1 MAQLFRFLISGL
13 FFSQETRVNAER
25 LIATAVKSSSSVTWR
40 GGPETLAFSFTGMV
54 FKTEK
59 GRGNGQSSRPEKN
72 LFLLPNEV
80 IFCLVAP
87 PLGWLPY
94 GGGGGC

>member
-25 LIATAVKSSSSVTWR
+25 FIATAVKSSSSVTWR
-40 GGPETLAFSFTGMV
+40 GGPETLAFSFTGVV

-59 GRGNGQSSRPEKN
+59 NSLYSKSLISS
-72 LFLLPNEV
+72 LF
-80 IFCLVAP
+80 
-87 PLGWLPY
+87 
-94 GGGGGC
+94 

>member
-40 GGPETLAFSFTGMV
+40 GGPETLAFSFTGVV

-59 GRGNGQSSRPEKN
+59 NSPWAMDLESTGPADLN
-72 LFLLPNEV
+72 FLR
-80 IFCLVAP
+80 
-87 PLGWLPY
+87 
-94 GGGGGC
+94 